1 MSTDAPYFVTGSF
14 VLRPDEVQPE
24 RHGNVDLYVP
34 KSEGPFPAVILEC
47 GGPLPAEA
55 EWINPRE
62 WPVYR
67 GYGSLLAAHG
77 IVAAPVQ
84 LPLHE
89 LTDYP
94 RAAEALERAI
104 DSVRAD
110 ERVDAD
116 RIGIWFWCAGGPL
129 ISDWLRTPPEW
140 LRCLA
145 LTYPSLGSRPGMDLP
160 SRFEPAEALA
170 EAGDLPPILL
180 GRAALEA
187 PAVAKTVETFVAA
200 AEKHQVP
207 LEIID
212 VATGFHGFDIVDYI
226 SEKVGAVPPGAV
238 RPDFAASV
246 EESRAA
252 VYKALNFVLNALK

>member
-1 MSTDAPYFVTGSF
+1 MSGALPYFVTGEF
-14 VLRPDEVQPE
+14 ILQPDKVQPE

-34 KSEGPFPAVILEC
+34 DGEGPFPAVILEC
-47 GGPLPAEA
+47 GGPLPADE

-77 IVAAPVQ
+77 VVGAPVQ

-89 LTDYP
+89 LEDYA
-94 RAAEALERAI
+94 RAADVLAETIEA
-104 DSVRAD
+104 VRAD
-110 ERVDAD
+110 ERVDQD
-116 RIGIWFWCAGGPL
+116 RIAIWYWCAGGPL
-129 ISDWLRTPPEW
+129 VSDWLRTPPEW

-145 LTYPSLGSRPGMDLP
+145 LTYPSLGSRPGLVMP
-160 SRFEPAEALA
+160 SRFEPHEALA
-170 EAGDLPPILL
+170 EAGNLPPILL
-180 GRAALEA
+180 SRAALEA
-187 PAVAKTVETFVAA
+187 PHVAGTVERFVAA

-212 VATGFHGFDIVDYI
+212 VATGFHGFDIVDYAA
-226 SEKVGAVPPGAV
+226 EKVGSVPPDAV
-238 RPDFAASV
+238 RPDFATSV

-252 VYKALNFVLNALK
+252 VHKALNFVLETLK

>member
-1 MSTDAPYFVTGSF
+1 MSTDLPYFVTGSF
-14 VLRPDEVQPE
+14 VLQPDEVQPE

-34 KSEGPFPAVILEC
+34 ESEGPFPAVILEC
-47 GGPLPAEA
+47 GGPLPADA
-55 EWINPRE
+55 EWINPRG

-77 IVAAPVQ
+77 VVGAPVQ

-89 LTDYP
+89 LTDFP

-104 DSVRAD
+104 DTVRAD

-116 RIGIWFWCAGGPL
+116 RIAIWFWCAGGPL

-145 LTYPSLGSRPGMDLP
+145 LTYPLLASRPGIDLP
-160 SRFEPAEALA
+160 QRFEPAEALA
-170 EAGDLPPILL
+170 VAGNLPPIVLS
-180 GRAALEA
+180 RAGLEA

-200 AEKHQVP
+200 AEKHQVQ

-212 VATGFHGFDIVDYI
+212 VPTGFHGFDIVDHAAERI
-226 SEKVGAVPPGAV
+226 GSVPPGAV
-238 RPDFAASV
+238 CPDFAPAI
-246 EESRAA
+246 EDSRAA
-252 VYKALNFVLNALK
+252 VQQALTFVLNALK